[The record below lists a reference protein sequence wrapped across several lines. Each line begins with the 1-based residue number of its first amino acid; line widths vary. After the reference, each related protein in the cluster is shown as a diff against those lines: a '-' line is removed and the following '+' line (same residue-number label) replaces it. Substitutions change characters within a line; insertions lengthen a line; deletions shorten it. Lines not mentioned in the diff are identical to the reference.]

1 MHTRTVRRVY
11 VWEAP
16 VRLYHLIN
24 ALAVTVLAVTGYMIG
39 RGFAVPVSGEAS
51 FSYYF
56 GWVRFIHF
64 AAAFVFF
71 FNSIGRL
78 YWAFVGNQYAR
89 WDSYI
94 PRSFRALRA
103 QARDAVNVLKVDVLE
118 VGPTA
123 TESIGHNALAAWSYL
138 LMLLVGVFQAVTGF
152 GLYAPMSNAWLP
164 RLFTW
169 IVPLMGGDFAVRQW
183 HHAATWFFVLFA
195 MVHVTLAF
203 YHDYVAEHGDISS
216 MIGGWKFVPKR

>member
-16 VRLYHLIN
+16 VRVYHWVN
-24 ALAVTVLAVTGYMIG
+24 ALAITALVVTGYIIG
-39 RGFAVPVSGEAS
+39 RPFTLPISGEAS

-78 YWAFVGNQYAR
+78 YWAFVGNQYAL
-89 WDSYI
+89 WDNYV
-94 PRSFRALRA
+94 PRNFRALRE
-103 QARDAVNVLKVDVLE
+103 RVLDAINVVKVDVLE

-138 LMLLVGVFQAVTGF
+138 LMFLVCVFQVVTGF

-169 IVPLMGGDFAVRQW
+169 IVPLMGGDLAVRQW
-183 HHAATWFFVLFA
+183 HHVATWFFVLFA
-195 MVHVTLAF
+195 MVHVYLAL